1 MNAPLERRADR
12 VLIVE
17 DEALIALDLE
27 RALRSAGIEVVGIRD
42 DVPSAREA
50 VHSTA
55 PDLVLLDIHLQGP
68 EDGVVLAH
76 ELRDSDVAVVFLTDF
91 GDDATLRR
99 AGDAHPHG
107 FLVKPVDPRS
117 LAAMVLVALR
127 RKRAERHSWWLE
139 RAVEAAQVA
148 VMIVDGGPAPEVI
161 HVNEGF
167 RRLAA
172 IEPGVP
178 VHELSPCLLASDHD
192 GPELSRMRDA
202 IASGCSYAEIVPCRD
217 RLGRRFFSHVSVA
230 PLGVLRG
237 VPRVAIVHVDVTSR
251 ISSEAALADNQRLV
265 LVGRLA
271 AGLAHDLN
279 NLLSVMVSFAELTS
293 MALEAEGERWCEPV
307 QDLKQVVDAG
317 QRAGLLSRRLLSL
330 ARRRPESA
338 PEELELGF
346 AVMTSLR
353 LFEQACGS
361 DVTLDVDPGPGR
373 LFVSVDPVD
382 LQQVLLNL
390 VTNARDAGASHVRLA
405 VVERP
410 GSDDADRRDLV
421 GLRVEDDGVG
431 MSADVAARAFDPLFS
446 TKGDAGTGLGLYNAQ
461 TVLQRAGGDICVD
474 SRPGEGTRVELWLPP
489 LSVVEGGKPPR
500 DEAPRIEGVRCFLVE
515 GDPAVRA
522 TMARILRGAGA
533 VVEPLAKGA
542 ATPRLGRHEVLVCDA
557 LAVERR
563 DAFERCS
570 LEERRRWCFVAMGSS
585 HVPTSSGWGALPLLK
600 PFSSAPLIR
609 RIARV
614 VESDGLRPARV
625 AIRQPTPY
633 PEPRPVRASLRERA
647 RPLVAARDPRRVLG
661 VLTAE
666 LVELLRG
673 AAGPS
678 EPDLV
683 DWMASTTLPLWVEMP
698 PDDAGTT
705 ERAPFAARLV
715 LVADASRLVSEAA
728 RIADLRRIGYR
739 VALVG
744 QAALTDV
751 AVALEHEPD
760 YFVLPREFTRGVVG
774 SAGWA
779 DLSAQTV
786 AALRRRGI
794 DVIGREVCHETEAS
808 ALADVGCDLLEG
820 PRFAARI
827 EEV

>member
-1 MNAPLERRADR
+1 MNAPLERRPDR

-27 RALRSAGIEVVGIRD
+27 RTLRSAGIEVVGIRD
-42 DVPSAREA
+42 DVASAREA
-50 VHSTA
+50 VHATA
-55 PDLVLLDIHLQGP
+55 PDLVLLDIHLRGS
-68 EDGVVLAH
+68 EDGVALAH
-76 ELRDSDVAVVFLTDF
+76 ELRDSDVAVVFLTAF
-91 GDDATLRR
+91 GDDVTVRR
-99 AGDAHPHG
+99 AGEAHPHG

-117 LAAMVLVALR
+117 LVATVLVALR

-148 VMIVDGGPAPEVI
+148 VMIAEGGPSPEVI

-172 IEPGVP
+172 LEPGELA
-178 VHELSPCLLASDHD
+178 HELSPCLLASDHD
-192 GPELSRMRDA
+192 GPELSRMREA
-202 IASGCSYAEIVPCRD
+202 IASGSAYAEIVPCRD
-217 RLGRRFFSHVSVA
+217 RRGRRFFSHVSVA

-251 ISSEAALADNQRLV
+251 ISYEAALSDNQRLV

-293 MALEAEGERWCEPV
+293 MALEAEGERWREPV
-307 QDLKQVVDAG
+307 EDLKQVVDAG

-330 ARRRPESA
+330 ARRHPESA
-338 PEELELGF
+338 PEELEL
-346 AVMTSLR
+346 R
-353 LFEQACGS
+353 LFQQACGA
-361 DVTLDVDPGPGR
+361 DITLDVDPGPGR
-373 LFVSVDPVD
+373 LFVSVDPVE
-382 LQQVLLNL
+382 LEQVLLNL

-405 VVERP
+405 VLERP
-410 GSDDADRRDLV
+410 APDGADRRDLV

-431 MSADVAARAFDPLFS
+431 MSAEVAARAFDPLFS

-489 LSVVEGGKPPR
+489 LSVVEGGKPLR
-500 DEAPRIEGVRCFLVE
+500 DEAARIEGVRCFLVE
-515 GDPAVRA
+515 GDPAVRS
-522 TMARILRGAGA
+522 TMSRILQSAGA

-542 ATPRLGRHEVLVCDA
+542 ATPPLGRHEVLVCDA

-563 DAFERCS
+563 EAFERCS
-570 LEERRRWCFVAMGSS
+570 IEERRRWCFVAMGATYA
-585 HVPTSSGWGALPLLK
+585 PTASGWGAMPLLK
-600 PFSSAPLIR
+600 PFSSAALIR

-625 AIRQPTPY
+625 AIRQPMPHPTPH
-633 PEPRPVRASLRERA
+633 PTPRPVPASLRERA

-661 VLTAE
+661 VLTAGLSE
-666 LVELLRG
+666 LVRG
-673 AAGPS
+673 ASGLSA
-678 EPDLV
+678 PDITE
-683 DWMASTTLPLWVEMP
+683 WMASTALPLWIAMP
-698 PDDAGTT
+698 RDDAGAP

-715 LVADASRLVSEAA
+715 LVADASRHASEAA
-728 RIADLRRIGYR
+728 RIADLRRMGYR

-744 QAALTDV
+744 QAAVTDV
-751 AVALEHEPD
+751 AMALEHEPD
-760 YFVLPREFTRGVVG
+760 YFVLPRELTRGVVG
-774 SAGWA
+774 SAGWS
-779 DLSAQTV
+779 DLAAQTI
-786 AALRRRGI
+786 AALRCRGI
-794 DVIGREVCHETEAS
+794 DVIGREVCHDTEAS

-820 PRFAARI
+820 PHYAVMT
-827 EEV
+827 EEGWRE